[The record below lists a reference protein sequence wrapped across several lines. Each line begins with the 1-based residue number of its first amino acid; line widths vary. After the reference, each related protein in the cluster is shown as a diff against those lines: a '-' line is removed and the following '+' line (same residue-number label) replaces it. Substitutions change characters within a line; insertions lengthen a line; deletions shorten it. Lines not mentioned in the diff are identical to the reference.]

1 MGLISDPEVF
11 LLDEPTAGMSPEE
24 THQTALLLR
33 SLAGKTTLILVEHDM
48 NVIMG
53 ISDRVIVLNRGE
65 VIADGRPREIQ
76 AHPKVQ
82 EVYLGKIK
90 IHAA

>member
-1 MGLISDPEVF
+1 
-11 LLDEPTAGMSPEE
+11 MSPEE
-24 THQTALLLR
+24 THHTAQLLR
-33 SLAGKTTLILVEHDM
+33 SLAAQTTLILVEHDM

-53 ISDRVIVLNRGE
+53 ISDRVIVLNRGG
-65 VIADGRPREIQ
+65 ILADGLPREIQ
-76 AHPKVQ
+76 AHPKVR